1 MSVWG
6 KLVGASFGFL
16 LGHLPGLILG
26 SFLGH
31 KFDQKRQNESMG
43 DARWGFQSAQ
53 QREHGYF
60 YATFAVMGHIAKAKG
75 QVTQDEIRVATQLM
89 DKMELHGEARRQ
101 AQDAFREGKD
111 SQFPLEE
118 VLWKVRRE
126 QSGRFD
132 LLQFFLEVQ
141 IQAACADS
149 NIHPNELQVLNIV
162 ASRLGFSRKQ
172 LEQRLAMQHA
182 SYRFHEHS
190 SKYEKHGARWRTK
203 DLRDRISGA
212 CELLGVSPDTSAKEL
227 KKAYR
232 KLMNEHHPD
241 KLVAK
246 GLPASMMEIAK
257 QKAQDIQAAYDLIRK
272 EKGFT

>member
-16 LGHLPGLILG
+16 LGHLPGLLLG

-31 KFDQKRQNESMG
+31 KFDQKRQKEMYEG
-43 DARWGFQSAQ
+43 ARWGSQGAE
-53 QREHGYF
+53 QREQGYF

-75 QVTQDEIRVATQLM
+75 QVTENEIRVATKLM
-89 DKMELHGEARRQ
+89 DRMELHGESRQQ
-101 AQDAFREGKD
+101 AQNAFREGKD
-111 SQFPLEE
+111 MQFPLEE
-118 VLWKVRRE
+118 VLWRVRRE

-141 IQAACADS
+141 IQAACADG
-149 NIHPNELQVLNIV
+149 NLHPNELQVLHVV
-162 ASRLGFSRKQ
+162 ASRLGFSRRQ

-190 SKYEKHGARWRTK
+190 TKYDKHSSHWRTR

-212 CELLGVSPDTSAKEL
+212 CELLGVSPDASAKEL